1 MPLHFS
7 LHLAPLLFFYGHVV
21 AVFSMVPA
29 QGYIVVR
36 RSALSCGALSGLAAL
51 CLACVSVVVHVFS
64 YVLVRVFHL
73 GSWGGPLLFRE
84 PAELQS
90 PMEALT
96 PPAPLLHCHS
106 AHGIEEQQNLLRH

>member
-1 MPLHFS
+1 MPFHCFPFT
-7 LHLAPLLFFYGHVV
+7 HDLASLFFFRGHVV
-21 AVFSMVPA
+21 AVFSMVLVP
-29 QGYIVVR
+29 GWSYI
-36 RSALSCGALSGLAAL
+36 ALPGLAGCGALSGLAAL

-90 PMEALT
+90 PMEVIRRPRPSCSIAT
-96 PPAPLLHCHS
+96 PLVA
-106 AHGIEEQQNLLRH
+106 